1 MSLGQPWQIHQPHL
15 LVSGKQTRGIP
26 GWGIGRQGLALV
38 GALLIVLVWSQPE
51 ASSTNHTGSSL
62 ESRCHSAMNGSLG
75 YYSERSDMV
84 GCSDSAWSP
93 KAGLFNQN
101 STIEESL
108 ESLEPFWQSS
118 FVSLENWDAS
128 FPSEFE
134 SQSWG
139 MLKADCVKLR
149 CLGCDIWVQCRERL
163 CEVAPT

>member
-1 MSLGQPWQIHQPHL
+1 MKAQRIAGSARQSMPLMSLGQPWQIHQPHL

-75 YYSERSDMV
+75 YYSRCSDMV
-84 GCSDSAWSP
+84 GCFDLAWCPSGRP
-93 KAGLFNQN
+93 LLDQN

-108 ESLEPFWQSS
+108 DGSLGYY
-118 FVSLENWDAS
+118 
-128 FPSEFE
+128 SEC
-134 SQSWG
+134 SD
-139 MLKADCVKLR
+139 MV
-149 CLGCDIWVQCRERL
+149 GCSGLANPGGC
-163 CEVAPT
+163 

>member
-1 MSLGQPWQIHQPHL
+1 M
-15 LVSGKQTRGIP
+15 P

-75 YYSERSDMV
+75 YYSECSDMV
-84 GCSDSAWSP
+84 GCSDLAWSLSGGP
-93 KAGLFNQN
+93 LLNQN

-108 ESLEPFWQSS
+108 ESLEPFWWVWLPSAPS
-118 FVSLENWDAS
+118 NHWDES

-139 MLKADCVKLR
+139 MLKADCVKLS
-149 CLGCDIWVQCRERL
+149 CLGRDIWVQCRERL